1 MNLVVSGGTG
11 SGKTTL
17 LNVLSSFIP
26 ADERII
32 TIEDAAELRLRQ
44 PHVGRLEARPANIEG
59 KGAVSIRDL
68 LRNALRMRP
77 DRIIIG
83 EVRGPETID
92 MLQAMNTGHNGSMTT
107 AHANSPKDLMSRLET
122 MVMMGNMDLPL
133 RAIREQIAAALD
145 IVVHQ
150 GRFRD
155 GSRKITEIA
164 WIKGMEDDHIKLV
177 PLFIFRSE
185 GSVGKAREVYPGE

>member
-1 MNLVVSGGTG
+1 
-11 SGKTTL
+11 
-17 LNVLSSFIP
+17 
-26 ADERII
+26 
-32 TIEDAAELRLRQ
+32 
-44 PHVGRLEARPANIEG
+44 
-59 KGAVSIRDL
+59 
-68 LRNALRMRP
+68 MRP

-107 AHANSPKDLMSRLET
+107 AHANSPRDLMSRLET

-133 RAIREQIAAALD
+133 RAIREQMAAALD

-164 WIKGMEDDHIKLV
+164 WIEGMEDDRIKLV

-185 GSVGKAREVYPGE
+185 GSVGGKAKGRFIRVNEPPELYSELRQRGV

>member
-1 MNLVVSGGTG
+1 
-11 SGKTTL
+11 
-17 LNVLSSFIP
+17 
-26 ADERII
+26 
-32 TIEDAAELRLRQ
+32 
-44 PHVGRLEARPANIEG
+44 
-59 KGAVSIRDL
+59 
-68 LRNALRMRP
+68 
-77 DRIIIG
+77 
-83 EVRGPETID
+83 
-92 MLQAMNTGHNGSMTT
+92 MNTGHNGSMTT

-177 PLFIFRSE
+177 PLFVFQPESNDLGGRAK
-185 GSVGKAREVYPGE
+185 GKFVQINKPAELYDELRQRVV